1 MIKSP
6 NANVSAA
13 INQVNRQFEQAMNQ
27 SSSEGLLSV
36 YTISG
41 SIMPPNS
48 PIIKG
53 SSEIRAFWQGAIDMG
68 IKAVELKTVELD
80 DLVDTVNEVGLFKLS
95 LDDGTVVDEGKYV
108 VIWKKENGNWRWHH
122 DIWSSKNPAA

>member
-1 MIKSP
+1 MITSP
-6 NANVSAA
+6 NADVSAA
-13 INQVNRQFEQAMNQ
+13 IDQVNRQFEQAMRR
-27 SSSEGLLSV
+27 SDAEGLLSV
-36 YTISG
+36 YTALG

-53 SSEIRAFWQGAIDMG
+53 SHEIRAFWQGAIDMG

-80 DLVDTVNEVGLFKLS
+80 DLGDTVNEVGLFKLM
-95 LDDGTVVDEGKYV
+95 LGDGSVTDEGKYV
-108 VIWKKENGNWRWHH
+108 VIWKKEDGNWRWHH

>member
-6 NANVSAA
+6 HADVSAA
-13 INQVNRQFEQAMNQ
+13 IEQMNRRFEQAM
-27 SSSEGLLSV
+27 SRSDSEGLLSV
-36 YTISG
+36 YTASG
-41 SIMPPNS
+41 SIMPPNC

-53 SSEIRAFWQGAIDMG
+53 RDEIRAFWQGAIDMG

-80 DLVDTVNEVGLFKLS
+80 DLGDTVNEVGLFKLT
-95 LDDGTVVDEGKYV
+95 LDDGSVADEGKYV

-122 DIWSSKNPAA
+122 DIWSSRNPAA